1 MATNRSQRH
10 GILIVPYQ
18 RKSDEDEGTH
28 NVVLTTTSTIPTN
41 NDTDDDRCF
50 RSSPTT
56 FIPDDVMLQC
66 FTYLTLFDLANV
78 QSTSRHWNTIV
89 NTNEKDNNS
98 SWLWKH
104 AYGLRFLCRVHT
116 SNNNEQKKCKQPVKF
131 TTTPNI
137 QNDIQYDWK
146 YHCKHRLT
154 MMTGSCNP
162 ENFSTGCAFV
172 RTKDTNDLIF
182 ENYSHGFTAR
192 QIRLSIMSRSIRSDK
207 KLFEYAKGWS
217 YFEATVW
224 GEGSVGI
231 VSISTD
237 RDRQLYGDRS
247 HHHLGW
253 YGVSYGYH
261 NDDGYIYASN
271 EWSIRYRKLQYGPTW
286 GSENVAHDI
295 IIDGIQAVENDDAS
309 SVVGCGYNCSTND
322 LFFTLDG
329 KFLGLVPFETHA
341 GVTYAAGASLHNI
354 GDRVQM
360 NFGQLPFLFDIDQF
374 CFKS

>member
-10 GILIVPYQ
+10 GILIEPYQ
-18 RKSDEDEGTH
+18 KKSKSYEDDETH
-28 NVVLTTTSTIPTN
+28 NVVPTTTATVPTN

-50 RSSPTT
+50 RSSTAS
-56 FIPDDVMLQC
+56 FFPDDVMLQC
-66 FTYLTLFDLANV
+66 FTYLTLFDLANA
-78 QSTSRHWNTIV
+78 QSASRHWNTII

-104 AYGLRFLCRVHT
+104 AYGLRFLCRVHI
-116 SNNNEQKKCKQPVKF
+116 SNNNEQKMYKRPVKF
-131 TTTPNI
+131 TTTPHI

-154 MMTGSCNP
+154 IMAGSCNP

-172 RTKDTNDLIF
+172 RTKDSNNLIF
-182 ENYSHGFTAR
+182 ENKNTGGN
-192 QIRLSIMSRSIRSDK
+192 IRSEK

-237 RDRQLYGDRS
+237 LHRELYGDGS
-247 HHHLGW
+247 NHHLGW

-261 NDDGYIYASN
+261 SDDGDIYASSESCN
-271 EWSIRYRKLQYGPTW
+271 NYRTIQYGSTW
-286 GSENVAHDI
+286 GSENVADDT
-295 IIDGIQAVENDDAS
+295 IIDGMQAVESDDAS

-329 KFLGLVPFETHA
+329 KFLGLVPCKTHA
-341 GVTYAAGASLHNI
+341 GVTYAASATLHNV

-360 NFGQLPFLFDIDQF
+360 NSGHLPFLFDIDQF
-374 CFKS
+374 CFKP